1 MAGYRI
7 DDAGRRLG
15 RADVTTESHLH
26 APGPGSGPCL
36 AIMAIAKDFQDLIR
50 AECPH
55 CRTGGGGCL
64 VELMRTAAHD

>member
-1 MAGYRI
+1 MTGYRI
-7 DDAGRRLG
+7 DDTGRPWG
-15 RADVTTESHLH
+15 RAELQTESHLH
-26 APGPGSGPCL
+26 AGGPEPCM
-36 AIMAIAKDFQDLIR
+36 AIMAISKEFQDLIR